1 MADADIYRMARKRVT
16 QKRKFYTHFMSWLVM
31 SVFFILLNLFTAD
44 FFWAVFPILGWG
56 VAIAFHAIK
65 VFSFTYGDDWEH
77 REIEKEMTKIKKRDV
92 SFSQKEY
99 GNKEEFV

>member
-1 MADADIYRMARKRVT
+1 MADAEIYRMARKRVK

-31 SVFFILLNLFTAD
+31 SVFFILLNLFTSE

-65 VFSFTYGDDWEH
+65 VFSFTYGDEWEH
-77 REIEKEMTKIKKRDV
+77 REIEKEITKIKLREG
-92 SFSQKEY
+92 SYSKEEY
-99 GNKEEFV
+99 SSKEEFV